1 MLHSIENVLINTDL
15 FNKSTPLM
23 IASSGGRDSM
33 ALLFGLM
40 QSGFNHLEVAHCNFQ
55 LRGNESDE
63 DEMFIQAYCLKN
75 NIPFHTIRFET
86 KLLAKE
92 KGISTQMAARDLRY
106 DWLEKIRLENQ
117 LHLIVAAHH
126 QDDQLETVLL
136 NLIQGTGIHGLKGMM
151 AKNDKIVRPLLQISR
166 AVIDQYIHE
175 NNIPYRED
183 SSNSST
189 DYKRNFIRHEIT
201 PLLGKINSN
210 YLQEISDFSKRM
222 AESAILFDEQIQKIR
237 KKVLT
242 PWKEG
247 HQLFINYVLLH
258 SACNTIFHEILS
270 PFGLTRDQIQEI
282 LMTAKGLKKKNASG
296 QTFFSEQFR
305 FIMDKKSLFILPL
318 DNEIQSFITY
328 DKWPNQIIFNEYKID
343 VRHQPINKVNIH
355 TADKYA
361 YLDADKIQF
370 PIQIKYPETGEYFYP
385 FGMEK
390 AKNPEKAGKKKLSK
404 YFKDEHISVAE
415 RERVPIIKS
424 AEKIVSVIGHRI
436 DDRFKITE
444 STKNVIVLVITKS

>member
-1 MLHSIENVLINTDL
+1 MQHSIENILINSDL
-15 FNKSTPLM
+15 FNKNTPLL

-33 ALLFGLM
+33 ALLFGLI

-55 LRGNESDE
+55 LRKKESDK
-63 DEMFIQAYCLKN
+63 DELFIQDYCHKN

-86 KLLAKE
+86 KKVAKD

-106 DWLEKIRLENQ
+106 GWLEKIRKEYE

-151 AKNDKIVRPLLQISR
+151 AKNYKIVRPLLQISR
-166 AVIDQYIHE
+166 TQINQYIE
-175 NNIPYRED
+175 QNNIPYRED

-201 PLLGKINSN
+201 SLLGKINSN

-222 AESAILFDEQIQKIR
+222 AESAVLFDEQIQKIR
-237 KKVLT
+237 KKVLV

-247 HQLFINYVLLH
+247 YQLFINYILLH
-258 SACNTIFHEILS
+258 PACDTIFHEILS

-282 LMTAKGLKKKNASG
+282 LLTAKGLKKKNASG
-296 QTFFSEQFR
+296 QTFYSEHFR
-305 FIMDKKSLFILPL
+305 FVMDKKSLFILPKE
-318 DNEIQSFITY
+318 NEIQSLITY
-328 DKWPNQIIFNEYKID
+328 DKWPNQIIFNEYKIE
-343 VRHQPINKVNIH
+343 VRLQPIAKVNL
-355 TADKYA
+355 KKSERYA
-361 YLDADKIQF
+361 YLDADKIHF
-370 PIQIKYPETGEYFYP
+370 PIQIKYPETGDYFYP
-385 FGMEK
+385 FGMGK

-415 RERVPIIKS
+415 RERIPILKS
-424 AEKIVSVIGHRI
+424 DEKIVSLIGLRI

-444 STKNVIVLVITKS
+444 STENVVVLVIN